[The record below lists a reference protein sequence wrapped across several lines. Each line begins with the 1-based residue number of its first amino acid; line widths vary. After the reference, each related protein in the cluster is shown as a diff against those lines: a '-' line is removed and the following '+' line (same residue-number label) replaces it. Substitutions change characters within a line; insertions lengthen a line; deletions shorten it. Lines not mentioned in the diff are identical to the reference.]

1 MPYDQLKLDN
11 QLCFPLYAA
20 ARDIVKHYKPFL
32 DELDLTYT
40 QYIALMVLWEEES
53 VSIKHLGERLHL
65 DSGTLTPLCKK
76 LEAKGFV
83 TRKRDTQD
91 ERNVMVQL
99 TQQGR
104 ELEVRAAKIP
114 ELMMQAG
121 CIPLTPEEA
130 QTLRTLLYKT
140 MHGLDS

>member
-140 MHGLDS
+140 MRGLDS